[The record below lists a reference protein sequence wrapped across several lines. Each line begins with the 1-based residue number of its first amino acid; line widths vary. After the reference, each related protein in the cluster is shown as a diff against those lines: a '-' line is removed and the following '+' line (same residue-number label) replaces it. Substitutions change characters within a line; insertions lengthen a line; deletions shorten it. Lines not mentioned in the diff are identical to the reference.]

1 MKTAYID
8 YIYAEI
14 GVKEEDVN
22 AIAQSGDNGEAVR
35 NAIAKGYIMPQ
46 FDKYSDAQRG
56 YRVAHMGCR
65 LGYCRRRLT
74 SYFPAW
80 CQRVFDSHAGSE

>member
-8 YIYAEI
+8 YINAEI

-35 NAIAKGYIMPQ
+35 NAIAKGYITLQ
-46 FDKYSDAQRG
+46 FDKYSDAQLFEAVRCLCDG
-56 YRVAHMGCR
+56 AECDTRSNAIEWLTWVA
-65 LGYCRRRLT
+65 
-74 SYFPAW
+74 AW
-80 CQRVFDSHAGSE
+80 DIAEEE

>member
-22 AIAQSGDNGEAVR
+22 SIAQSGDNGDAVR

-46 FDKYSDAQRG
+46 FDKYSDVQLFDA
-56 YRVAHMGCR
+56 V
-65 LGYCRRRLT
+65 RRLCDGAECT
-74 SYFPAW
+74 TRKEAIECLTWVAAW
-80 CQRVFDSHAGSE
+80 DIAEED

>member
-35 NAIAKGYIMPQ
+35 NAIAKGYITPQ
-46 FDKYSDAQRG
+46 FDKYSDAQLFDA
-56 YRVAHMGCR
+56 V
-65 LGYCRRRLT
+65 RRLCDGAECT
-74 SYFPAW
+74 TRKEAIEWLTWVAAW
-80 CQRVFDSHAGSE
+80 DIAEEE